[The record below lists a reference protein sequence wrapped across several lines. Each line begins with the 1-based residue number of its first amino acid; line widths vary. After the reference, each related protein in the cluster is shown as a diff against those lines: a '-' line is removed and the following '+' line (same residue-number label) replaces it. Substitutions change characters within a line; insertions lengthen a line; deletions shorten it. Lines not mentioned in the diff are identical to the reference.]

1 MNSSRPWG
9 KSPPKSIAQ
18 KLNVITMLVL
28 GILLFFVL
36 TFIAALIAGVG
47 TLTAT
52 VITVATM
59 AVLLLSRRR
68 SSGHDIRS

>member
-1 MNSSRPWG
+1 
-9 KSPPKSIAQ
+9 
-18 KLNVITMLVL
+18 MLVL

-52 VITVATM
+52 VITVVTM
-59 AVLLLSRRR
+59 AALLLSRRR
-68 SSGHDIRS
+68 SGGHEIRS